1 MDAILGG
8 APGLLPSAPVAWL
21 AWLAVAWL
29 AVAWLAVAWL
39 AVDRLIAAC
48 RAEMATLIKAACAAS

>member
-1 MDAILGG
+1 MKSGMGAILGG
-8 APGLLPSAPVAWL
+8 APGVLPSAP
-21 AWLAVAWL
+21 
-29 AVAWLAVAWL
+29 VAWLAVAWL